1 MMEEDVREDNRRKRT
16 RSNTDLMIAAKLGQ
30 EEEEAGESFR
40 ERLWS
45 AWSQVALDGGHDTL
59 DSNEIRAVFQQFG

>member
-30 EEEEAGESFR
+30 EEEAGESFR